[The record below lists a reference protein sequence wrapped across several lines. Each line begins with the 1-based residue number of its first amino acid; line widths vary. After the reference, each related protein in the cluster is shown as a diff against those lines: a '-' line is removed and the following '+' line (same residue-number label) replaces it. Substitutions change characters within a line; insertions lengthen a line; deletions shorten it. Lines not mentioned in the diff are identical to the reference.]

1 MQSNDVSQNLWECIA
16 NSWECMSDRE
26 KTVETKMLHL
36 QRKDSMLP
44 VWGTLVSR
52 LRGRFLWILFMRHLF
67 TFSDK
72 GVLFLN
78 IKFGIYDVFIY
89 RVLFDEIAVFF
100 RFLFFSALIF
110 LLIFINFVWKNGN
123 YFEIFLNKIFL

>member
-1 MQSNDVSQNLWECIA
+1 
-16 NSWECMSDRE
+16 
-26 KTVETKMLHL
+26 
-36 QRKDSMLP
+36 
-44 VWGTLVSR
+44 
-52 LRGRFLWILFMRHLF
+52 MRHLF

-100 RFLFFSALIF
+100 RFLFCSALIF
-110 LLIFINFVWKNGN
+110 LLIFIIFDWKNGN